1 MKHSTQFHD
10 DLAICV
16 DEVIRTVGNT
26 IVFGMPLALGKPA
39 LFVNALYKRAK
50 ENPEINLTI
59 VTALAL
65 EKPEAGSEL
74 EKRLL
79 GPLVERVFGGCP
91 DFDYM
96 KDFRAGKM
104 PKNVQ
109 LYEFFNKAG
118 GYMGSPEAQQ
128 NHLNSNYTHVIRD
141 GIDFGINVYGQML
154 AFRNGNGSGPQY
166 SMGCNTDISIEAI
179 AALKKKRAQGE
190 RVAIIG
196 EVNENLPFMYGDAVV
211 TADSYDFIVKND
223 ATRYTLFGP
232 PKESVSDVDH
242 MIGLHVSPLLKDGGT
257 IQVGIGSLGDA
268 IVAGLKLRHTDNA
281 TYNAILDKAAITA
294 RYNGLIGKIGG
305 TAPFTEGLYGSSEM
319 FVDAFMELYKS
330 GILKRKVFENVPLME
345 LINEKRLSCDAIPE
359 NIFDLLIEKEAVQ
372 EKLRE
377 KDFEFLLAFGLIK
390 QGLTWQGGMIWD
402 GETSYA
408 TDLSLPENR
417 EALKALRGEKLNGG
431 SVILGAF
438 FIGPRSFYD
447 ALNAMGEEER
457 MLFGMSGVEKVN
469 QLYGDEKLRSLQRK
483 DGRFINTAM
492 MISIFGSVISDA
504 LEDGRVVSGIGGQ
517 YNFVSMAHA
526 LEDGRLIMM
535 VRSTRGTAEGPRS
548 NIVFNY
554 GHCSVPKHLR
564 DIVVTEYG
572 IADIRG
578 LPDKDVILEM
588 IKIADSRF
596 QEELLAQAKKSGKVP
611 AHYEIPEAFRNNTPA
626 KVAGFLAP
634 YKKAGLFQVFPFGTD
649 FTDEEV
655 ALGGALRGFKARAE
669 KSKVGVAL
677 SLAGELFKAVPQEAK
692 PYLTRMN
699 LDAPA
704 AFRERLLQKVVISA
718 LKSSGK
724 VPA

>member
-1 MKHSTQFHD
+1 MKINTQFHD
-10 DLAICV
+10 DISACV
-16 DEVIRTVGNT
+16 EEVIRTVGNE
-26 IVFGMPLALGKPA
+26 IIFGMPLALGKPA
-39 LFVNALYKRAK
+39 VFVNELYRRAK
-50 ENPEINLTI
+50 ADPKIKLTI
-59 VTALAL
+59 LTALAL
-65 EKPEAGSEL
+65 EKPEGASEL

-79 GPLVERVFGGCP
+79 GPLVDRIFGGCP
-91 DFDYM
+91 EFDYM
-96 KDFRAGKM
+96 KDFRAGTM
-104 PKNVQ
+104 PANVQ

-141 GIDFGINVYGQML
+141 AVSLGVNVYGQML
-154 AFRNGNGSGPQY
+154 ATRNGNGSGPLY

-179 AALKKKRAQGE
+179 ESLMKLRAQGKK
-190 RVAIIG
+190 VAVIG

-211 TADSYDFIVKND
+211 PAASYDFIIKNE
-223 ATRYTLFGP
+223 ATQYALFGP

-242 MIGLHVSPLLKDGGT
+242 LIGLHVSTLVKDGGT

-268 IVAGLKLRHTDNA
+268 IVSGLKLRHTDNA
-281 TYNAILDKAAITA
+281 GYNAILDKAGITG
-294 RYNGLIGKIGG
+294 RYKEVIGRVGG
-305 TAPFTEGLYGSSEM
+305 TDTFTEGLYGSSEM

-345 LINEKRLSCDAIPE
+345 LINEKRLDCEAIDE

-377 KDFEFLLAFGLIK
+377 KDFQFLMAYGLLK
-390 QGLTWQGGMIWD
+390 EGLTWRDGMIFE
-402 GETSYA
+402 GETPYA
-408 TDLSLPENR
+408 TDLSVLENR

-438 FIGPRSFYD
+438 FIGPQSFYS
-447 ALNAMGEEER
+447 ALNAMSEEER
-457 MLFGMSGVEKVN
+457 KLFGMSGVDKVN
-469 QLYGDEKLRSLQRK
+469 QLYGGEKLRSLQRK

-492 MISIFGSVISDA
+492 MISIFGAVISDA

-526 LEDGRLIMM
+526 LKDGRLIMM
-535 VRSTRGTAEGPRS
+535 VRSTRGSADGPQS

-572 IADIRG
+572 IADVRG
-578 LPDKDVILEM
+578 LPDKDVILEL

-596 QEELLAQAKKSGKVP
+596 QDDLLDRAKKSGKVP
-611 AHYEIPEAFRNNTPA
+611 AHYEIPEAYRHNTPE
-626 KVAGFLAP
+626 KVSGFLAP
-634 YKKAGLFQVFPFGTD
+634 YKKKGLFQVFPFGTD

-655 ALGGALRGFKARAE
+655 ALGGALRAFKAKAS
-669 KSKVGVAL
+669 KSKLGVAV
-677 SLAGELFKAVPQEAK
+677 SLAGEFFKPVPDGAQ
-692 PYLTRMN
+692 PFLNRMN
-699 LDAPA
+699 LDAPSE
-704 AFRERLLQKVVISA
+704 FKERLLQKVVISA
-718 LKSSGK
+718 LKSNGRITS
-724 VPA
+724 